1 MIKRFSKLL
10 LDAGFLEAEKR
21 PLNFYKVVND
31 CVAFIVDIVDG
42 ESVEIYYGFSS
53 TAFTKIK
60 GDENTLLE
68 YGVDK
73 EYITLRKK
81 ETITS
86 EKDEIKA
93 EKSICEFYQKYH
105 GVSKDELLALAEE
118 KRKNFLKI
126 ITEKLKPYGFRK
138 NGRSSW
144 IKDLSNKYYVSF
156 NAQKSFYS
164 DQYYFNV
171 YIGQFGTRAYGDCFS
186 TRVSPEK
193 TETTDWQLILQ
204 EKFSIW
210 IDTII
215 ENLLFP
221 IISKPLIE
229 LGEKEFIWQGCECD
243 RLKCKN
249 CWVEKNIWGV

>member
-1 MIKRFSKLL
+1 MIKKFSKLL
-10 LDAGFLEAEKR
+10 LDAGFLEVEKR

-53 TAFTKIK
+53 TAFTKMK
-60 GDENTLLE
+60 GCENALIE
-68 YGVDK
+68 GGVYK
-73 EYITLRKK
+73 EDITLRKK

-86 EKDEIKA
+86 EEDEIKA
-93 EKSICEFYQKYH
+93 EKTICEFYQKYH
-105 GVSKDELLALAEE
+105 GVSKDKLLALAEE
-118 KRKNFLKI
+118 KRNNFLKI

-138 NGRSSW
+138 NGRSTW
-144 IKDLSNKYYVSF
+144 TKDLSNKYYVSF
-156 NAQKSFYS
+156 MALKDSYC

-171 YIGQFGTRAYGDCFS
+171 YIGQFGTRAYGDCFRTS
-186 TRVSPEK
+186 VSPEK
-193 TETTDWQLILQ
+193 TDITDWQLISQ
-204 EKFSIW
+204 EKFSLW
-210 IDTII
+210 LDSLI
-215 ENLLFP
+215 ERILFP

-229 LGEKEFIWQGCECD
+229 LGEKEFIWQGCKCD